1 VKKKWELLFGQAK
14 EKLIAAKALLEA
26 DEPDM
31 EQVKGLQDE
40 AAALK
45 ARAEAL
51 KAVAGEL
58 DEIGKPVMPADL
70 PTDDSDGTTPKPK
83 EETKAANPFY
93 LMQYGDEDAA
103 IKAVLNDLHGANY
116 QQKRWDQRVG
126 FVKYL
131 RTGRGESREF
141 LWTPETIRLA
151 LEEGQDVKAMKTV
164 MVEAQDDLGG
174 YVVPEDFRAE
184 MISRMAGYTVVRP
197 LARVV
202 QTSRDSVEF
211 PAMTGGDDQYRDAV
225 RVTWVDETPTAG
237 AAATNATFGLKRVP
251 VHTVMAETFL
261 SRNLVEDAAFNIVAW
276 LTESFA
282 SAQAI
287 DEDNKFLKND
297 GMGSPQG
304 ILLDD
309 ANRSTSSINE
319 EVSGNA
325 SALTS
330 DGLIGLVYDIAAQ
343 YRQNARFVAARA
355 TYKAIRK
362 LKTGDGEYL
371 WERNY
376 QAGQPE
382 RLLGYPILEQ
392 EGMPAV
398 TATYYPVLFGDFRGY
413 YIVDRV
419 GMSVERYLGGE
430 EARINQVLYIA
441 RRRLGGQCMEPWR
454 FAAQRVGAS

>member
-1 VKKKWELLFGQAK
+1 MKSTELFAQAK
-14 EKLIAAKALLEA
+14 AKALAVLEVEGEERTKLLA
-26 DEPDM
+26 E
-31 EQVKGLQDE
+31 
-40 AAALK
+40 
-45 ARAEAL
+45 AEAL
-51 KAVAGEL
+51 MQRAQEAKSAEAIIAEVS
-58 DEIGKPVMPADL
+58 KPVMPAGL
-70 PTDDSDGTTPKPK
+70 PMGDGEGNAPKPAA
-83 EETKAANPFY
+83 ETKAVNPLY
-93 LMQYGDEDAA
+93 VMQYGEADAA
-103 IKAVLNDLHGANY
+103 VKSVLRDLHGADY
-116 QQKRWDQRVG
+116 EQKRWDQRVG

-131 RTGRGESREF
+131 RTGQGEGREF
-141 LWTPETIRLA
+141 LWTPETISLA
-151 LEEGQDVKAMKTV
+151 LAEGQDVKAMKTV
-164 MVEAQDDLGG
+164 MVEAVDTLGG

-202 QTSRDSVEF
+202 STSRDSVEF
-211 PAMTGGDDQYRDAV
+211 PVATGGGDQYRDAV
-225 RVTWVDETPTAG
+225 RVTWVDETP
-237 AAATNATFGLKRVP
+237 AAATAATNLTFGLKKVP

-304 ILLDD
+304 ILLSDT
-309 ANRSTSSINE
+309 ARSTTSINE
-319 EVSGNA
+319 EASGNA

-413 YIVDRV
+413 FIVDRV

>member
-1 VKKKWELLFGQAK
+1 MKSKELFAQAK
-14 EKLIAAKALLEA
+14 AKAQAVLEVEGEERTKLLE
-26 DEPDM
+26 
-31 EQVKGLQDE
+31 E
-40 AAALK
+40 AQALMK
-45 ARAEAL
+45 RAEEA
-51 KAVAGEL
+51 KSAEAIIAEV
-58 DEIGKPVMPADL
+58 GKPVMPADL
-70 PTDDSDGTTPKPK
+70 PTDDGDGTTPKPK
-83 EETKAANPFY
+83 EETKAVNPLY
-93 LMQYGDEDAA
+93 TMQYGDEDAA
-103 IKAVLNDLHGANY
+103 IKAVLNDLHGADY
-116 QQKRWDQRVG
+116 QQKRWNQRVG
-126 FVKYL
+126 FVRYL
-131 RTGRGESREF
+131 RTGQGEGKEF
-141 LWTPETIRLA
+141 LWTPETIKLA

-164 MVEAQDDLGG
+164 MVEAVDTLGG

-211 PAMTGGDDQYRDAV
+211 PVATGGGDQYRDAV

-237 AAATNATFGLKRVP
+237 TAATNLTFGLKKVP

-261 SRNLVEDAAFNIVAW
+261 SRNLVEDAAFNIVSW

-297 GMGSPQG
+297 GVGSPQG

-309 ANRSTSSINE
+309 ATRSTSNINE
-319 EVSGNA
+319 EVTGNA
-325 SALTS
+325 SAMTS

-382 RLLGYPILEQ
+382 RLLGYPIMEQ

-413 YIVDRV
+413 FIVDRV

>member
-1 VKKKWELLFGQAK
+1 
-14 EKLIAAKALLEA
+14 
-26 DEPDM
+26 M
-31 EQVKGLQDE
+31 C
-40 AAALK
+40 
-45 ARAEAL
+45 
-51 KAVAGEL
+51 
-58 DEIGKPVMPADL
+58 
-70 PTDDSDGTTPKPK
+70 
-83 EETKAANPFY
+83 
-93 LMQYGDEDAA
+93 
-103 IKAVLNDLHGANY
+103 
-116 QQKRWDQRVG
+116 
-126 FVKYL
+126 
-131 RTGRGESREF
+131 
-141 LWTPETIRLA
+141 IR
-151 LEEGQDVKAMKTV
+151 D
-164 MVEAQDDLGG
+164 
-174 YVVPEDFRAE
+174 
-184 MISRMAGYTVVRP
+184 
-197 LARVV
+197 
-202 QTSRDSVEF
+202 
-211 PAMTGGDDQYRDAV
+211 
-225 RVTWVDETPTAG
+225 
-237 AAATNATFGLKRVP
+237 
-251 VHTVMAETFL
+251 
-261 SRNLVEDAAFNIVAW
+261 
-276 LTESFA
+276 

-319 EVSGNA
+319 EVSGNT

>member
-1 VKKKWELLFGQAK
+1 MKSKEVFAQAK
-14 EKLIAAKALLEA
+14 AKAQAALEVDNDEERTALVQEA
-26 DEPDM
+26 DVLFKKATELKSAESLLDQIQEP
-31 EQVKGLQDE
+31 Q
-40 AAALK
+40 
-45 ARAEAL
+45 
-51 KAVAGEL
+51 
-58 DEIGKPVMPADL
+58 MPADL
-70 PTDDSDGTTPKPK
+70 PVDDGDGTNPAPKSA
-83 EETKAANPFY
+83 TKAVNPLY
-93 LMQYGDEDAA
+93 VMQYGDEDTA
-103 IKAVLNDLHGANY
+103 IKAVLNDLHGADY
-116 QQKRWDQRVG
+116 QQKRWEQRQG

-141 LWTPETIRLA
+141 LWTPETIKVA

-164 MVEAQDDLGG
+164 MVEAISDLGG

-184 MISRMAGYTVVRP
+184 VVSRMAGYTVVRP

-211 PAMTGGDDQYRDAV
+211 PVMTGGGDQYRDAV
-225 RVTWVDETPTAG
+225 RVTWVTETPTAG
-237 AAATNATFGLKRVP
+237 TAATNLTFGQEKIP
-251 VHTVMAETFL
+251 VHEVMAETFL
-261 SRNLVEDAAFNIVAW
+261 SRALVEDAAFNITGW
-276 LTESFA
+276 LADSFA

-297 GMGSPQG
+297 GMGSPEG

-309 ANRSTSSINE
+309 ANRSTTNINE

-392 EGMPAV
+392 EGMPSV

-413 YIVDRV
+413 YIVDRI
-419 GMSVERYLGGE
+419 GMSVERYLDSAT
-430 EARINQVLYIA
+430 ARIGQVCFLA

>member
-1 VKKKWELLFGQAK
+1 MKSTELFAQAK
-14 EKLIAAKALLEA
+14 AKALAVLEVEGEERTKLLA
-26 DEPDM
+26 
-31 EQVKGLQDE
+31 E
-40 AAALK
+40 AEAYMK
-45 ARAEAL
+45 RAEEA
-51 KAVAGEL
+51 KSAEAIIAEVS
-58 DEIGKPVMPADL
+58 KPVMPADL
-70 PTDDSDGTTPKPK
+70 PTGDGDGTTPKPAA
-83 EETKAANPFY
+83 ETKAINPLY
-93 LMQYGDEDAA
+93 VMQYGDEDAA
-103 IKAVLNDLHGANY
+103 VKAVLNDLHGADY
-116 QQKRWDQRVG
+116 EQKRWAQKQG
-126 FVKYL
+126 FVSYL
-131 RTGRGESREF
+131 RTGQGEGREF
-141 LWTPETIRLA
+141 LWTPDTLKLA
-151 LEEGQDVKAMKTV
+151 LDEGQDVKAMKTV
-164 MVEAQDDLGG
+164 MVEAVDTLGG

-184 MISRMAGYTVVRP
+184 IISRMAGYTVVRP

-202 QTSRDSVEF
+202 QTSRDSIEF
-211 PAMTGGDDQYRDAV
+211 PVMTGGGDQYRDAV
-225 RVTWVDETPTAG
+225 RVTWVDETPTA
-237 AAATNATFGLKRVP
+237 ATAATNLTFGLKKVP

-261 SRNLVEDAAFNIVAW
+261 SRNLVEDAAFNLVAW
-276 LTESFA
+276 LSDSFA

-297 GMGSPQG
+297 GLGSPQG

-309 ANRSTSSINE
+309 TNRSTTDINE
-319 EVSGNA
+319 EVTGHA

-355 TYKAIRK
+355 SYKAIRK

-392 EGMPAV
+392 EGMPSV

-413 YIVDRV
+413 YVVDRV

>member
-1 VKKKWELLFGQAK
+1 MKSTELFAQAK
-14 EKLIAAKALLEA
+14 AKALAVLEV
-26 DEPDM
+26 EG
-31 EQVKGLQDE
+31 EERTKL
-40 AAALK
+40 L
-45 ARAEAL
+45 AEAEGL
-51 KAVAGEL
+51 MQRAQEAKSAEAIIATVS
-58 DEIGKPVMPADL
+58 KPQMPADL
-70 PTDDSDGTTPKPK
+70 PTGDGEGTTPRPAA
-83 EETKAANPFY
+83 ETKAVNPLY
-93 LMQYGDEDAA
+93 LMQYGSEDTAV
-103 IKAVLNDLHGANY
+103 KAVLNDLHGPDY
-116 QQKRWDQRVG
+116 EQKRWNQRIG

-131 RTGRGESREF
+131 RTGLGESREF
-141 LWTPETIRLA
+141 LWTPETIKLA

-211 PAMTGGDDQYRDAV
+211 PVATGGGDQYRDAV
-225 RVTWVDETPTAG
+225 RVTWVDETPDAAT
-237 AAATNATFGLKRVP
+237 AATNLTFGLKKVP

-261 SRNLVEDAAFNIVAW
+261 SRNLVEDAAFNIVSW
-276 LTESFA
+276 LTDSFA
-282 SAQAI
+282 SAQSI
-287 DEDNKFLKND
+287 DEDNKFLVNA
-297 GMGSPQG
+297 GLGSPQG
-304 ILLDD
+304 ILVSDT
-309 ANRSTSSINE
+309 ARSTTSINE
-319 EVSGNA
+319 EASGNA

-330 DGLIGLVYDIAAQ
+330 DGLMGLVYDIGAQ

-371 WERNY
+371 WERNF

-430 EARINQVLYIA
+430 EARVNQVLFLA